1 MTARR
6 AALLTRQIRF
16 GQIYPWYLL
25 VAAMDILITWAVL
38 ATGGREFNAVAAW
51 AWEAAGV
58 TGLTMLKF
66 ATVVVVVLICERI
79 AELSEP
85 AGRRLAQWAVALSA
99 TPIFFAAGQAAAIGL
114 ITA

>member
-6 AALLTRQIRF
+6 AAMLSRQVRF

-25 VAAMDILITWAVL
+25 VAAMDILVTWAVL
-38 ATGGREFNAVAAW
+38 ATGGSEFNAVAAW
-51 AWEAAGV
+51 AWDAAGV

-85 AGRRLAQWAVALSA
+85 AGRRLAQWAVGLSA
-99 TPIFFAAGQAAAIGL
+99 TPILFAAGQALTIGL
-114 ITA
+114 LRA